1 MDEKKKYQKPQ
12 IKSEKI
18 FEKTVL
24 TCAKQTGDPDCTALP
39 GSS

>member
-12 IKSEKI
+12 IKSERL

-24 TCAKQTGDPDCTALP
+24 TCVKQPTAGICKAVP
-39 GSS
+39 GTS